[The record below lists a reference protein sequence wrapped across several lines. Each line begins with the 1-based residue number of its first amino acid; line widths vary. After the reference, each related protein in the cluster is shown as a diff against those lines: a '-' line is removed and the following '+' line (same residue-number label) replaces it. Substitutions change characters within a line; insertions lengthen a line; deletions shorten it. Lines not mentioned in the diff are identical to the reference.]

1 MVKRLYLQIIKRI
14 IIKKY
19 NRKNVC
25 NICTSHISI
34 KQLQNINCG
43 VLIGKKCVF
52 ADPAGSISIGDYTY
66 MNSGYI
72 YNAHIG
78 KYCSIGNNVSIGP
91 GEHHKLRISSFPIS
105 SIVFN
110 DFRSD
115 DFILNKP
122 SVIGNDVWIGNNA
135 VILQGVIIGDGAI
148 IAAGAVVTKDVPPY
162 AIVGGIP
169 AKVIKFRFS
178 RNIIE
183 ALLQLKWWNRS
194 TEWIKR
200 NIDMFH
206 IDNLSEK
213 DIMTLYRTE

>member
-1 MVKRLYLQIIKRI
+1 M
-14 IIKKY
+14 
-19 NRKNVC
+19 
-25 NICTSHISI
+25 
-34 KQLQNINCG
+34 
-43 VLIGKKCVF
+43 
-52 ADPAGSISIGDYTY
+52 
-66 MNSGYI
+66 
-72 YNAHIG
+72 
-78 KYCSIGNNVSIGP
+78 
-91 GEHHKLRISSFPIS
+91 
-105 SIVFN
+105 
-110 DFRSD
+110 
-115 DFILNKP
+115 NKP